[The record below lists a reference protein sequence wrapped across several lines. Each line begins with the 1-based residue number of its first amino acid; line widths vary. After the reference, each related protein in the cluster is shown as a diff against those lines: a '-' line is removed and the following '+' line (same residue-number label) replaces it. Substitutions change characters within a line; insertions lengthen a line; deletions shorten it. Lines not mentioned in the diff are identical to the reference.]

1 MRRRREPKV
10 HYYAHRLDK
19 NGGPSTTLKKL
30 CDAIEANFPEIKSC
44 DGMKQPTGPHITIP
58 KAWVS
63 NGKLKQSGIDYLR
76 GDTSGLTWW
85 VSIKYDEGEGCWE
98 KYPYHLASA

>member
-1 MRRRREPKV
+1 MQAPLVAKPTSTRRNALV
-10 HYYAHRLDK
+10 VVAVV
-19 NGGPSTTLKKL
+19 
-30 CDAIEANFPEIKSC
+30 AIAGFAAT
-44 DGMKQPTGPHITIP
+44 MH
-58 KAWVS
+58 
-63 NGKLKQSGIDYLR
+63 